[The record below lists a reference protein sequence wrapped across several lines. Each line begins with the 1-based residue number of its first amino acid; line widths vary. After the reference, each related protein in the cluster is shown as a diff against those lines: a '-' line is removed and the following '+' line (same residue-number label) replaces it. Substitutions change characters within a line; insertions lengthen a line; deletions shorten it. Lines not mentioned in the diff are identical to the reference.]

1 MLRPDTGGMIT
12 QGQPRAARVAAP
24 LRLAA
29 LLALIP
35 LLVIP
40 LAQAEMALSKVVID
54 FTSARPARD
63 DIEITN
69 SADEILYVSVEPAE
83 ILNPGGPEER
93 RVANPNPRE
102 LGLLIS
108 PNRLVLGPGE
118 RKVVRVSLLERP
130 EDRDRIY
137 RITIKPV
144 IGEIVARQSALK
156 VVVGYDVLVIARPQ
170 NARPRLE
177 VSRRGNAV
185 EFRNLGNTN
194 ALLFNGRQCAGAEID
209 CAELPSKRIYA
220 GNTWQLQLPASG
232 QGRFMIE
239 SDGGITVE
247 NF

>member
-1 MLRPDTGGMIT
+1 M
-12 QGQPRAARVAAP
+12 AAALGVACALCLCAP
-24 LRLAA
+24 LAHA
-29 LLALIP
+29 D
-35 LLVIP
+35 
-40 LAQAEMALSKVVID
+40 MALSKVVVD

-63 DIEITN
+63 DIEVTN
-69 SADEILYVSVEPAE
+69 SADEILYVSIEPAE

-102 LGLLIS
+102 LGLLVS

-130 EDRDRIY
+130 RARDRIY
-137 RITIKPV
+137 RVTIKPV

-156 VVVGYDVLVIARPQ
+156 IVVGYDVLVIARPQ

-177 VSRRGNAV
+177 VSRSGNAV
-185 EFRNLGNTN
+185 EFRNVGNTN
-194 ALLFNGRQCAGAEID
+194 ALLFNGRQCDDTETN

-220 GNTWQLQLPASG
+220 GNTWQFQLPAIG
-232 QGRFMIE
+232 QARFMIE

-247 NF
+247 SF

>member
-1 MLRPDTGGMIT
+1 MAREQRSAGPGAIPAP
-12 QGQPRAARVAAP
+12 GQVAAFAG
-24 LRLAA
+24 LLCS
-29 LLALIP
+29 LALCATP
-35 LLVIP
+35 
-40 LAQAEMALSKVVID
+40 AHAEMALSKVVVD

-93 RVANPNPRE
+93 RVANPNPRQ

-118 RKVVRVSLLERP
+118 RKVVRLSLLERP

-137 RITIKPV
+137 RVAIKPV

-170 NARPRLE
+170 NALPRLE

-185 EFRNLGNTN
+185 EFRNVGNTN
-194 ALLFNGRQCAGAEID
+194 ALLFNGRQCDEEETD

-220 GNTWQLQLPASG
+220 GNTWQFQLPATG
-232 QGRFMIE
+232 QARFMVE
-239 SDGGITVE
+239 SDGGITIE
-247 NF
+247 SF